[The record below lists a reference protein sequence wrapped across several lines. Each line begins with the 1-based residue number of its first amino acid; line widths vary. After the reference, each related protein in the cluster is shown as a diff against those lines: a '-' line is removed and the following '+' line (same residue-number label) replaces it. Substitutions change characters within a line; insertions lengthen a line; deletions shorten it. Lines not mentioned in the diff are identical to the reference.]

1 MSSERISQS
10 SPLEAQVNEK
20 VTVEVSVGS
29 LYPILPQQT
38 GRYNVAQRCSQAPA
52 CCSRRWNVY
61 GSSHTFQ
68 WSAYTHPEGQV
79 YFGRSGDSSLRVVT
93 DSYLYKPEVAEKLV
107 SWVQI
112 IEKEA
117 EALNFN
123 VSESVELYVQLEDED
138 CNYYFADHVARTLF
152 WLDDYETSALG
163 LLPVVSPSHL
173 KLQLEEHYWTHVE
186 YHSMHGFGFHSNV
199 VEEAISD
206 LISGCG
212 DHLTSNTSTFPYSR
226 EECKAFLDMLV
237 PARDRPLNGR
247 ILSLTARILN
257 VIASNRYFTHYGQ
270 EQARLCRDNAILD
283 SGDSTAEAGPTWANT
298 VASTLTFHS
307 QDFFV
312 DRLNTIFTDN
322 YVYAVDWKQ
331 FVKQSMNKW
340 KFAFVQSIA
349 LLALHIFAF
358 FLPVS
363 LPLAMASAGSL
374 SLSIVAS
381 AILINRHQ
389 DMEDSTASE
398 GHAYLCKNLSKQ
410 WKFQHLALA
419 FALPQALSLWGLFL
433 MSTQVVTFLQ
443 PQHILILSAVSI
455 LFSIASVSRS
465 MFVKSRKATSVPP
478 QETSEKSL
486 V

>member
-1 MSSERISQS
+1 
-10 SPLEAQVNEK
+10 
-20 VTVEVSVGS
+20 
-29 LYPILPQQT
+29 
-38 GRYNVAQRCSQAPA
+38 
-52 CCSRRWNVY
+52 
-61 GSSHTFQ
+61 
-68 WSAYTHPEGQV
+68 
-79 YFGRSGDSSLRVVT
+79 
-93 DSYLYKPEVAEKLV
+93 
-107 SWVQI
+107 
-112 IEKEA
+112 
-117 EALNFN
+117 
-123 VSESVELYVQLEDED
+123 
-138 CNYYFADHVARTLF
+138 
-152 WLDDYETSALG
+152 
-163 LLPVVSPSHL
+163 
-173 KLQLEEHYWTHVE
+173 
-186 YHSMHGFGFHSNV
+186 
-199 VEEAISD
+199 
-206 LISGCG
+206 
-212 DHLTSNTSTFPYSR
+212 
-226 EECKAFLDMLV
+226 MLV

-270 EQARLCRDNAILD
+270 EQVRLCRDNAILANED
-283 SGDSTAEAGPTWANT
+283 GTAEAGPTWANT
-298 VASTLTFHS
+298 IASTLTFHS

-363 LPLAMASAGSL
+363 RTLAMASAGSL
-374 SLSIVAS
+374 GLSVIVS
-381 AILINRHQ
+381 AILINQHQ

-398 GHAYLCKNLSKQ
+398 GHSYLSKNLSKQ
-410 WKFQHLALA
+410 WRFQHLAFS

-443 PQHILILSAVSI
+443 PQHILVLSGISI
-455 LFSIASVSRS
+455 LFSIASVCRS
-465 MFVKSRKATSVPP
+465 IFVKSRKAANVPV